1 METVK
6 VLDLTQDQLEKIGF
20 VRKYLDPMI
29 GYMTGWFV
37 NKARYMAYTC
47 GRETV
52 TLSVNEFGWFRGEPY
67 EVVVDITGCKNLLA
81 ISEHVLK
88 AVGEIR
94 FTGRR

>member
-6 VLDLTQDQLEKIGF
+6 VLDLTQDQLKKIGF
-20 VRKYLDPMI
+20 VRKYLEPMI
-29 GYMTGWFV
+29 GDMTGWFV

-52 TLSVNEFGWFRGEPY
+52 TLSVNEHRWFRGEPY
-67 EVVVDITGCKNLLA
+67 EVVIDITDCKNLLA
-81 ISEHVLK
+81 ISERVLE
-88 AVGEIR
+88 AVGKTR